1 MRPEVLVVGAGATG
15 LTVACQLRRLGVSV
29 RIVDKKAG
37 FSATSKAI
45 GLQHRVSDILACMG
59 VADRSLAK
67 GNTLIAVNIFV
78 RDRRLVQLKFVA
90 SGTETGWDAFQPRA
104 IVIPQNETERLLRL
118 SSNGAWRTYRMELRI
133 SRVRKGCARR
143 SITAEERRCGTGM
156 HIRLADQL

>member
-1 MRPEVLVVGAGATG
+1 MEIRAGWRDASWRVLAGDA
-15 LTVACQLRRLGVSV
+15 
-29 RIVDKKAG
+29 
-37 FSATSKAI
+37 
-45 GLQHRVSDILACMG
+45 
-59 VADRSLAK
+59 
-67 GNTLIAVNIFV
+67 
-78 RDRRLVQLKFVA
+78 RLVQLKFVA